1 MVKNIRRQ
9 LLPRAK
15 GEEIMSVFK
24 KLLASVGIGSAK
36 VDARL
41 HNDSLMPG
49 ETLSGE
55 VHIVGGDV
63 SQEIDDIYMFVVTHY
78 EREYDDKKGKEECVL
93 VKHRLAERFL
103 LKPEETKIIPFAF
116 PLPYETPLTIGRQP
130 VYLRTGL
137 DIKNAIDPGDSDYI
151 EVRPHPWMSKVLD
164 AVKQIGFQL
173 YKVDCEYNRY
183 LGRTYP
189 FVQEFEFR
197 PTGKYRSRLD
207 ELEVIFFLRRDELEV
222 LMQVDKRARG
232 LMGAL
237 EEAFNMDERYVR
249 FRLTAADAQ
258 RSTGELAQAIDQ
270 TIQRSLR

>member
-1 MVKNIRRQ
+1 
-9 LLPRAK
+9 
-15 GEEIMSVFK
+15 MSMFK

-49 ETLSGE
+49 ETISGE

-63 SQEIDDIYMFVVTHY
+63 SQEIDDIYMYVITHY
-78 EREYDDKKGKEECVL
+78 ERERDDRKVKEECIL
-93 VKHRLAERFL
+93 VKHRLAERFM
-103 LKPEETKIIPFAF
+103 LKPEETKIIPFSF

-151 EVRPHPWMSKVLD
+151 EVRPLPVMSKVLD
-164 AVKQIGFQL
+164 AVKEIGFQL

-207 ELEVIFFLRRDELEV
+207 ELEVIFFPRGDELEL
-222 LMQVDKRARG
+222 LMQIDKRARG

-249 FRLTAADAQ
+249 LRLTAADAQ
-258 RSTGELAQAIDQ
+258 RSTSELAQAIDQ
-270 TIQRSLR
+270 TIQNNLR